1 MGEILSNHVNNASVE
16 IDASAARTA
25 TGPGVTMANPGAQ
38 GAMFLIAVTA
48 VSGTTPT
55 LTARVQYSVNGSLFS
70 DLDSTNAIT
79 SSITATGNYTIKV
92 SPGASNTAAFV
103 SNLRLPRTYRLLY
116 TIGGTTPSFTFS
128 SHAAYLP

>member
-1 MGEILSNHVNNASVE
+1 LTFNESVD
-16 IDASAARTA
+16 IDESAARTA
-25 TGPGVTMANPGAQ
+25 TVAGTTMANPGAR

-48 VSGTTPT
+48 VSGTSPT
-55 LTARVQYSVNGSLFS
+55 LTARVQYSVDGAVFS
-70 DLDSTNAIT
+70 DLDATNAIT

-128 SHAAYLP
+128 SKAAYLP